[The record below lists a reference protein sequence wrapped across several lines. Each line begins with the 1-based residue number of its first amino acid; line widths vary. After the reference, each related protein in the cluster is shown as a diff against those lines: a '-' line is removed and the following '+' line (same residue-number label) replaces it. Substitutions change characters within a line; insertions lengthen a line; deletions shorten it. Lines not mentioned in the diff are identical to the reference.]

1 MNNIAN
7 IPLENLAYTL
17 IPVSLVIIILFSWK
31 LRLAGS
37 LYAVFRMLCQLL
49 LVGYLLNAVFASE
62 SVWVTLSILCIMVL
76 ISSWIALGTVRQHR
90 WSWLPY
96 AIFSITAGGGL
107 TFWIIVDPVLQLQ
120 PWYQARYAI
129 PLGGMIF
136 ANTMNNISLAAER
149 FSSEIN
155 NRQDYLSARNLA
167 FNTALIPTINSL
179 LAVGLVS
186 LPGMMTGQILS
197 GISPFIAA
205 RYQIMVMMMIF
216 ASSGLATACFLFLLK
231 GYYSKTAD

>member
-7 IPLENLAYTL
+7 IPLENLVYTL
-17 IPVSLVIIILFSWK
+17 IPVSLVILILFFWK
-31 LRLAGS
+31 LQLAGS
-37 LYAVFRMLCQLL
+37 LYAIFRMLGQLL

-62 SVWVTLSILCIMVL
+62 SAWITLLILFFMIL
-76 ISSWIALGTVRQHR
+76 ISSWIALGTVKQQR
-90 WSWLPY
+90 WRWLPY
-96 AIFSITAGGGL
+96 AFFSITAGGGL

-149 FSSEIN
+149 FISEIN
-155 NRQDYLSARNLA
+155 NRKDYLSARNQA

-231 GYYSKTAD
+231 GYFSKTSD